1 MGFPLGFE
9 SLTVYRQERDANKQ
23 RLYANLQTENG
34 ERFNVQVVDE
44 IGTVYVDLKGYLTV
58 SRPA

>member
-1 MGFPLGFE
+1 MGFPLGFD
-9 SLTVYRQERDANKQ
+9 SLTAYRQPSEANGH
-23 RLYANLQTENG
+23 RLYAHLQTENG